1 MVIFFDNTEIQG
13 GKHRDTQRFFEK
25 TNENLCASLCKA
37 SVPLCVK
44 NKTATIGFFD
54 GVHLG
59 HRFVIKRLKEI
70 AERNNSSSLI
80 ITFGTHPRK
89 TLQSDFQPK
98 LLTTLPEK
106 LKLLDETG
114 VDACAVLDFTPEV
127 AQLSAYDFMKQVLK
141 EQYNVSTLLIGY
153 DHRFGNN
160 RHETFEN
167 YAEYGKTLNIEV
179 VLLEQFLDDET
190 EHISSSEIR
199 KALQNGQIERANA
212 MLGYNYFFEGKVID
226 GFKIGRKI
234 GFPTAN
240 LQLDEPEK
248 LLPAIGV
255 YAVKILA
262 DGKNYSGM
270 LNIGNRPT
278 LENGNAISIEAH
290 IINFD
295 RNIYNQT
302 IEVGFIQKIRD
313 ERKFDSVNEL
323 IEQLTKDR
331 EMVLGLGF

>member
-1 MVIFFDNTEIQG
+1 MKIISPKKNQ
-13 GKHRDTQRFFEK
+13 EK
-25 TNENLCASLCKA
+25 IY
-37 SVPLCVK
+37 
-44 NKTATIGFFD
+44 TATIGFFD

-59 HRFVIKRLKEI
+59 HRFVIEQLNKI
-70 AERNNSSSLI
+70 AEKNNSSSLI

-106 LKLLDETG
+106 LKLLNETG
-114 VDACAVLDFTPEV
+114 VDACAVLDFTPEM

-141 EQYNVSTLLIGY
+141 EQYNVGTLLIGY

-160 RHETFEN
+160 RQETFEN
-167 YAEYGKTLNIEV
+167 YTEYGKILGIEV
-179 VLLEQFLDDET
+179 VLLKQFSTDET
-190 EHISSSEIR
+190 KHISSSEIR
-199 KALQNGQIERANA
+199 KALQNGQVERANA
-212 MLGYNYFFEGKVID
+212 MLGYDYFFEGKVID

-240 LQLDEPEK
+240 LQLDEQKK
-248 LLPAIGV
+248 LLPAVGV
-255 YAVKILA
+255 YAVKISV
-262 DGKNYSGM
+262 DGKNYLGM

-295 RNIYNQT
+295 KNIYNQI
-302 IEVGFIQKIRD
+302 IEVGFLQKIRD
-313 ERKFDSVNEL
+313 EKKFDSVNEL
-323 IEQLTKDR
+323 IEQLMKDK
-331 EMVLGLGF
+331 EKVLGIKATN

>member
-1 MVIFFDNTEIQG
+1 MKIIYPQ
-13 GKHRDTQRFFEK
+13 
-25 TNENLCASLCKA
+25 
-37 SVPLCVK
+37 K
-44 NKTATIGFFD
+44 NQETTYTATIGFFD

-59 HRFVIKRLKEI
+59 HRFVIEQLKKI
-70 AERNNSSSLI
+70 AEQNNTSSLI

-89 TLQSDFQPK
+89 VLQSDFQPK
-98 LLTTLPEK
+98 LLNTLPEK
-106 LKLLDETG
+106 LKLLNETA
-114 VDACAVLDFTPEV
+114 VDACAVLDFTPEM

-141 EQYNVSTLLIGY
+141 EQYNVGTLLIGY

-160 RHETFEN
+160 RQETLEH
-167 YAEYGKTLNIEV
+167 YAEYGKTLGIEV
-179 VLLEQFLDDET
+179 VLLECFSSDEMQN
-190 EHISSSEIR
+190 ISSSEIR

-212 MLGYNYFFEGKVID
+212 MLGYDYFFEGKVID

-240 LQLDEPEK
+240 LQLDEQEK
-248 LLPAIGV
+248 LLPAVGV

-262 DGKNYSGM
+262 DGKSYLGM

-295 RNIYNQT
+295 KNIYNQT
-302 IEVGFIQKIRD
+302 IEVAFLQKIRN
-313 ERKFDSVNEL
+313 EKKFDNVNEL
-323 IEQLTKDR
+323 IEQLMKDR
-331 EMVLGLGF
+331 EKVLKLFSK

>member
-1 MVIFFDNTEIQG
+1 MKIIYP
-13 GKHRDTQRFFEK
+13 K
-25 TNENLCASLCKA
+25 
-37 SVPLCVK
+37 K
-44 NKTATIGFFD
+44 NQKKDYTAAIGFFD

-59 HRFVIKRLKEI
+59 HRFVIERLKKI
-70 AERNNSSSLI
+70 AEQNNSSSLI

-98 LLTTLPEK
+98 LLTALPEK
-106 LKLLDETG
+106 LKLFDETG
-114 VDACAVLDFTPEV
+114 VDACAVLDFTSEM

-141 EQYNVSTLLIGY
+141 EQYNVGTLLIGY

-160 RHETFEN
+160 RQEN
-167 YAEYGKTLNIEV
+167 FAHYAEYGKMLGIEL
-179 VLLEQFLDDET
+179 VLLEQFSDGET

-199 KALQNGQIERANA
+199 NALHSGQIERANA
-212 MLGYNYFFEGKVID
+212 MLGYHYFFEGKVID

-248 LLPAIGV
+248 LLPALGV
-255 YAVKILA
+255 YAVKIGVN
-262 DGKNYSGM
+262 GKNYLGM

-295 RNIYNQT
+295 KNIYRQT
-302 IEVGFIQKIRD
+302 IEVEFLQKIRD
-313 ERKFDSVNEL
+313 EKKFDSVNEL

-331 EMVLGLGF
+331 EKVLDLNTILKKNRK